1 MQILIGLNVN
11 IYHKLQKNEGSYD
24 ISHGELLQLSAEKW
38 DGRRKRSGAIDYL
51 YSQEKITMNMNSHMS
66 FRSALLIAG
75 LLGSILPSKAQEAQP
90 ADEAW
95 KKTYRATATK
105 YDDLVN
111 TKLDVKFDYAKSY
124 LNGKAWITLKPH
136 FYPTDTVSLDAK
148 GMDIHTVAIDKGGKT
163 APLKYDYNGQVL
175 RIRLDRTYKYTENYT
190 LFIDYT
196 AKPNEYKTKG
206 SAAITDAKGLYFIN
220 PKGEEKDK
228 PTQIWTQGET
238 EANSVW
244 FPTIDKPNQ
253 KTTEEIFMTVP
264 SKYVTLSNG
273 VMVGQKENGD
283 GTRTDHWKMDL
294 PHAPYLFFMGVGD
307 YAIVKDS
314 YKGKDVNYYVEKAY
328 APVARRIFGNTP
340 EMISFFSKITGIDYP
355 WPKYDQ
361 IVGRDYVSGAMENTT
376 ATLHEEDAQ
385 QDARQLTD
393 GNSWEDV
400 IAHELFHQWFG
411 DLVTT
416 ESWSNIT
423 LNESFA
429 DYSETLW
436 NEHKYGKD
444 AGQAV
449 NFQGIQSYLQ
459 QPENAEKNL
468 VRFYYADKED
478 VFDQV
483 SYPKGGRI
491 LNMLRNYV
499 GDSAFFKSLNLYL
512 TTNKFK
518 SAEAQQL
525 RLAFEE
531 VTGQDLN
538 WYWNQWYYGS
548 GHPKLTIDYA
558 YDDAAGK
565 VQVIVKQTQAS
576 GKVFRLPIAI
586 DVYNG
591 PAKERHK
598 VWVENMTDT
607 FTFNYKSRPD
617 LVNVDGDKALLC
629 EKTDNKTLDNFIHQ
643 YKYAGNYVD
652 RREAIDFCS
661 NHQDEAKAVDL
672 MKVAVKDPYY
682 RIRAFALGKVDLK
695 RENVKTA
702 FEPIVAQMA
711 EHDPS
716 RVVKAKAIEIL
727 GGYGNAAY
735 EPLFIKATADSS
747 YSVAGNAL
755 EALAEI
761 DSTSA
766 IALAKKLAKAPAK
779 GDLTMAISRQLI
791 KAGDE
796 SNFDVITEGYDKM
809 HASGEKVEFTMQ
821 YLAMVA
827 KVSNTEKVKHAID
840 LVITFKGQIPA
851 AYHKQTYPYID
862 GALKALAKKKLDAGL
877 KEQADFIDAKVEEET
892 KKGF

>member
-1 MQILIGLNVN
+1 MGC
-11 IYHKLQKNEGSYD
+11 S
-24 ISHGELLQLSAEKW
+24 LLA
-38 DGRRKRSGAIDYL
+38 R
-51 YSQEKITMNMNSHMS
+51 
-66 FRSALLIAG
+66 
-75 LLGSILPSKAQEAQP
+75 AQETP
-90 ADEAW
+90 PSGDEPW
-95 KKTYRATATK
+95 KKIYRATATK

-111 TKLDVKFDYAKSY
+111 TKLEVKFDYDKSY
-124 LNGKAWITLKPH
+124 MYGKAWVTLKPH

-148 GMDIHTVAIDKGGKT
+148 GMDIHTIAIDKDGRT
-163 APLKYDYNGQVL
+163 APLKYDYDGMVL
-175 RIRLDRTYKYTENYT
+175 RIHLDKTYKRTEKYT

-196 AKPNEYKTKG
+196 AKPNELKIHQG

-253 KTTEEIFMTVP
+253 KSTEEIIMTVP
-264 SKYVTLSNG
+264 AKYVTLSNG
-273 VMVGQKENGD
+273 LLVGQKVNGD

-314 YKGKDVNYYVEKAY
+314 YEGKDVAYYVEKAY
-328 APVARRIFGNTP
+328 APVARRIFGHTP
-340 EMISFFSKITGIDYP
+340 EMIAFYSRITGVDFP

-376 ATLHEEDAQ
+376 STLHAENAQ
-385 QDARQLTD
+385 QDARELTD
-393 GNSWEDV
+393 GNQWEDV

-436 NEHKYGKD
+436 NEYKYGKD
-444 AGQAV
+444 AGDAV
-449 NFQGIQSYLQ
+449 NYAGIQSYLQ
-459 QPENAEKNL
+459 DPKSEEKDL
-468 VRFYYADKED
+468 VRFFYADKED
-478 VFDQV
+478 VFDNV

-531 VTGQDLN
+531 VTGEDLN

-558 YDDAAGK
+558 YDDAGGK
-565 VQVIVKQTQAS
+565 VRVIVNQSQET
-576 GKVFRLPIAI
+576 GKIFRLPIAI

-591 PAKERHK
+591 PARERHK
-598 VWVENMTDT
+598 VWIENKTDT
-607 FTFNYKSRPD
+607 FTFAFQRHPD
-617 LVNVDGDKALLC
+617 LVNVDGDKILLC
-629 EKTDNKTLDNFIHQ
+629 EKQDNKTLDNYIHQ

-652 RREAIDFCS
+652 RREAVEYCAEHMD
-661 NHQDEAKAVDL
+661 NAKATDL
-672 MKVAVKDPYY
+672 LKASLKDRFY
-682 RIRAFALGKVDLK
+682 RIRTLTLNRIDSLVEHQDAA
-695 RENVKTA
+695 RTS
-702 FEPIVAQMA
+702 FEPLIATMA
-711 EHDPS
+711 EHDAN
-716 RVVKAKAIEIL
+716 RLVKAKAIEIL
-727 GGYGNAAY
+727 GSFGSPQYKD
-735 EPLFIKATADSS
+735 LFVKATTDSS
-747 YSVAGNAL
+747 YSVAGKAL
-755 EALAEI
+755 EALSGI
-761 DSTSA
+761 DSVKA
-766 IALAKKLAKAPAK
+766 LEIARKLIKEPAK
-779 GDLTMAISRQLI
+779 GELAPAISLALI
-791 KAGDE
+791 QSGDE
-796 SNFDVITEGYDKM
+796 GSFDAISANFEKM
-809 HASGEKVEFTMQ
+809 QVGQAKFQFVMPYATM
-821 YLAMVA
+821 LA
-827 KVSNTEKVKHAID
+827 KVRNTAQVKHGVD
-840 LVITFKGQIPA
+840 LLITFKEAIPQAYRGQTD
-851 AYHKQTYPYID
+851 QYID
-862 GALKALAKKKLDAGL
+862 NTLKGLARKKQSEGL
-877 KEQADFIDAKVEEET
+877 QDQADYINNKLASENK
-892 KKGF
+892 

>member
-1 MQILIGLNVN
+1 
-11 IYHKLQKNEGSYD
+11 
-24 ISHGELLQLSAEKW
+24 
-38 DGRRKRSGAIDYL
+38 
-51 YSQEKITMNMNSHMS
+51 MS
-66 FRSALLIAG
+66 SALLVQ
-75 LLGSILPSKAQEAQP
+75 AQEAHQP
-90 ADEAW
+90 EDDSW
-95 KKTYRATATK
+95 KKIYRATATK
-105 YDDLVN
+105 YDDLIN
-111 TKLDVKFDYAKSY
+111 TKLEVKFDYDKSY
-124 LNGKAWITLKPH
+124 MYGKAWVTLKPH

-148 GMDIHTVAIDKGGKT
+148 GMDIHAVEIDKEGKKT
-163 APLKYDYNGQVL
+163 PLKYDYDGMVL
-175 RIRLDRTYKYTENYT
+175 RIHLDRVYKHTEDYT

-196 AKPNEYKTKG
+196 AKPNELKVKG

-220 PKGEEKDK
+220 PKGEDKNK

-253 KTTEEIFMTVP
+253 KTTEEIYMTVP

-328 APVARRIFGNTP
+328 APVARRIFGHTP
-340 EMISFFSKITGIDYP
+340 EMIAFYSRITGIDYP

-376 ATLHEEDAQ
+376 STLHGEGAQ
-385 QDARQLTD
+385 QDARELTD
-393 GNSWEDV
+393 GNGWEDV

-429 DYSETLW
+429 DYSETMW
-436 NEHKYGKD
+436 NEYKYGKD
-444 AGQAV
+444 AGDAV
-449 NFQGIQSYLQ
+449 NYQGIQSYLQ
-459 QPENAEKNL
+459 QPENASKNL

-499 GDSAFFKSLNLYL
+499 GDSAFFQALHVYL
-512 TTNKFK
+512 TENKFK

-531 VTGQDLN
+531 VTGEDLN

-548 GHPKLTIDYA
+548 GHPKLSIDYV

-565 VQVIVKQTQAS
+565 VQVIVNQTQET

-586 DVYNG
+586 DIYNG
-591 PAKERHK
+591 AAKERHK
-598 VWVENMTDT
+598 VWIEDKTDT
-607 FTFNYKSRPD
+607 FTFSYKSHPD
-617 LVNVDGDKALLC
+617 LVNVDGDKMLLC
-629 EKTDNKTLDNFIHQ
+629 EKKDNKTLDNFIHQ
-643 YKYAGNYVD
+643 YTYAGNYVD
-652 RREAIDFCS
+652 RREAVEYCAA
-661 NHQDEAKAVDL
+661 HQDDPKAVSL
-672 MKVAVKDPYY
+672 LKTALKDRYY
-682 RIRAFALGKVDLK
+682 RIRDLTMNKIEWKQDAL
-695 RENVKTA
+695 KTA
-702 FEPIVAQMA
+702 FEPLVAQLA
-711 EHDPS
+711 QNDPS
-716 RVVKAKAIEIL
+716 RVVKATAIEIL
-727 GGYGNAAY
+727 GAFGNPAY
-735 EPLFIKATADSS
+735 EPLFIKASADSS
-747 YSVAGNAL
+747 YTVAGNAL
-755 EALAEI
+755 EAMSAI

-766 IALAKKLAKAPAK
+766 LALAKKMLKQPAK
-779 GDLTMAISRQLI
+779 GELSIAISKILVQS
-791 KAGDE
+791 GDE
-796 SNFDVITEGYDKM
+796 SDFDVVSDNFERMQTGQAKFQFMMPY
-809 HASGEKVEFTMQ
+809 ASMLT
-821 YLAMVA
+821 
-827 KVSNTEKVKHAID
+827 KVKSTDRVKRGVDLLIQFKEAIP
-840 LVITFKGQIPA
+840 Q
-851 AYHKQTYPYID
+851 AYRSRTDAYFD
-862 GALKALAKKKLDAGL
+862 NALKGVARKKQAEGMQD
-877 KEQADFIDAKVEEET
+877 QADYINMKLT
-892 KKGF
+892 K